1 MNEKNA
7 LTDRDFYV
15 VSSSGRY
22 LACNPT
28 DPGKRAAGELGF
40 ELDVDDDGNASIRL
54 GRLSIDLS
62 RVHFGADELNR
73 ACRDAEL
80 LLSAIGRHGDQV
92 HELVNLFKSDP
103 VAAGQLA
110 QRLGLTEADFQSQGG
125 GLWFLV
131 VVAIVVV
138 AVGGCAAPRLPGG
151 LTPPVETLPVEG
163 EVVRPCGYRTML
175 ITGRLTGFGSSR
187 TSPDRAARRALENF
201 RDSRRLLLEQLQQ
214 RFPLKC
220 ERPCR
225 PKLVYSDDGSDP
237 VTSGAPG
244 AGGGGPLF
252 TVEFDTEG
260 NFGISIPG
268 PSGDGNG
275 GRVYATVTRAF
286 SFQMVCEE

>member
-1 MNEKNA
+1 MSGKNA
-7 LTDRDFYV
+7 LTDKDFYV

-28 DPGKRAAGELGF
+28 DPGKRASGEFGF
-40 ELDVDDDGNASIRL
+40 ELDVDDDGNSSVRL

-62 RVHFGADELNR
+62 RVQFGANELNQ

-103 VAAGQLA
+103 AAAAQLA

-131 VVAIVVV
+131 VLAIALV
-138 AVGGCAAPRLPGG
+138 VGGCAVPAVSSPG
-151 LTPPVETLPVEG
+151 VVTLPVEG

-175 ITGRLTGFGSSR
+175 IKGRLTGFGSSR
-187 TSPDRAARRALENF
+187 TSPERAASRARKSF
-201 RDSRRLLLEQLQQ
+201 RDNRSSLLEQLQK
-214 RFPLKC
+214 RFALKC
-220 ERPCR
+220 APPCR
-225 PKLVYSDDGSDP
+225 PKLVYSDDGSDA
-237 VTSGAPG
+237 VVSGAPG

-252 TVEFDTEG
+252 AVEFDTQG
-260 NFGISIPG
+260 NFGVSIPG
-268 PSGDGNG
+268 PSGGGDG